1 MGWFNHQL
9 ETGKSRN
16 TSNNNLSNEHGT
28 PKRPPNSNCNFRL
41 HHCSLWR
48 SSPGSQQ
55 KPTTPGLAGE
65 DIVGFLSIFW
75 FCIPWMWR
83 FRSRDPLFSN
93 GCRLLVNSNTIGCN
107 CYFGISIMQVDL
119 WPFFGMVSSRAPL
132 NGWICDLVTE
142 GSERLRL
149 GTWWAIFDFA
159 DQFGTEWYR
168 HGLKKI

>member
-1 MGWFNHQL
+1 MPNLGGGFNDSLFLPLPGKMIQVHEHSFQMGWFNHQL

-55 KPTTPGLAGE
+55 KPTTPGLVGD
-65 DIVGFLSIFW
+65 DIVGFLSIFL

-119 WPFFGMVSSRAPL
+119 WPFLEWWVHVPL
-132 NGWICDLVTE
+132 
-142 GSERLRL
+142 
-149 GTWWAIFDFA
+149 
-159 DQFGTEWYR
+159 
-168 HGLKKI
+168 